1 MFMAKASGLLDL
13 ASGNLASGNLR
24 SMVPVIKQ
32 QGVRAGLF
40 TGSKLRDTVTFVPF
54 HRVQLSPPEY
64 A

>member
-1 MFMAKASGLLDL
+1 MFTDKASGPLDL

-32 QGVRAGLF
+32 QCVHVGLF
-40 TGSKLRDTVTFVPF
+40 TESKLRDTVAFVLF
-54 HRVQLSPPEY
+54 HRVQLSPLEY